1 MTDGLVFRLDL
12 VDLALKCGWDV
23 EGTKSAEEFSREG
36 VTVLVQYSSDDS
48 ISSIVRSRQGHADE
62 FYGTDSPGNAERL
75 KLWLTGRVAGSSE
88 TAKPDGNRKPK
99 KLKWRSGR
107 GPELLRR
114 ADGAEVSIATGHRG
128 TYEWVKKDGLNAAY
142 HYPEGVHTDTPVVL
156 VAPQRSWHRAYRACV
171 EHNKGTD
178 DATA

>member
-1 MTDGLVFRLDL
+1 MTEGSIFRLDL
-12 VDLALKCGWDV
+12 VDLAIECGWDV

-36 VTVLVQYSSDDS
+36 VTVLVQYLSDDS
-48 ISSIVRSRQGHADE
+48 ISSIVRSRQGRADD
-62 FYGTDSPGNAERL
+62 FYGADSPGNAERL

-88 TAKPDGNRKPK
+88 IAKPNATRKPK
-99 KLKWRSGR
+99 KLNWRNGR
-107 GPELLRR
+107 GPERLRR

-128 TYEWVKKDGLNAAY
+128 TYEWVSKDGLHAAY
-142 HYPEGVHTDTPVVL
+142 HYPGGVHTDTPVVL
-156 VAPQRSWHRAYRACV
+156 LAPQSSWRRAYRACV